1 MIADKNPL
9 FPSDGGGKQVN
20 RTRIQTRQQTA
31 KARKISDDAIHEIF
45 TYWREKVSPRSR
57 AVLDDARKIKIGWA
71 IHDYGIEAC
80 KQAIDGCLKSGWH
93 MGNNPSHKKY
103 NDVELIFRH
112 AANVER
118 FIGMADERDAKQEF
132 INNPEW

>member
-1 MIADKNPL
+1 VIADKNPL
-9 FPSDGGGKQVN
+9 FDDDTNQTLGKRPNQ
-20 RTRIQTRQQTA
+20 QKRQQTA
-31 KARKISDDAIHEIF
+31 KARKISDDAIHEVF
-45 TYWREKVSPRSR
+45 TYWREKISPRSR
-57 AVLDDARKIKIGWA
+57 AILDDARRTKIGWA
-71 IHDYGIEAC
+71 IHDYGIQAC

-93 MGNNPSHKKY
+93 MGNNPSNKKY

-118 FIGMADERDAKQEF
+118 FIAMTEQRDAKQEF

>member
-1 MIADKNPL
+1 MFPADNSK
-9 FPSDGGGKQVN
+9 GRATG
-20 RTRIQTRQQTA
+20 TRPTMQKRQQTA
-31 KARKISDDAIHEIF
+31 KARKISDDAIHEVF
-45 TYWREKVSPRSR
+45 TYWREKISPRSR
-57 AVLDDARKIKIGWA
+57 AVLDEVRKTKIGWA
-71 IHDYGIEAC
+71 IHDYGIQAC
-80 KQAIDGCLKSGWH
+80 KQAIDGCSKSGWH
-93 MGNNPSHKKY
+93 MGNNPSQKKY